1 VNPFETRRIGPSR
14 NCSVGAAQWLESS
27 EASVT
32 VVHEPTTGKVLK
44 NGQVFPV
51 FFFSPDY
58 CSANPFPGLPSRRRR
73 PVARDPGLSACTF
86 NWRGGPPRRK
96 VGLRSLWR
104 TAGADTRQTF
114 GFHHVGRCLEPRL
127 LLKKSI
133 AGHCR
138 LTELRRSCKK
148 NWPSCRFSLCPSDY
162 RLNEQRAKIPPLPPN
177 KRRAMKYNGDL
188 ICRSFAI

>member
-1 VNPFETRRIGPSR
+1 VAGEFRSFSDCGSRANDGKGPEKRPSVSSILLLTRLLLR
-14 NCSVGAAQWLESS
+14 
-27 EASVT
+27 
-32 VVHEPTTGKVLK
+32 K
-44 NGQVFPV
+44 
-51 FFFSPDY
+51 
-58 CSANPFPGLPSRRRR
+58 PFPRFAVPATKTSRPGRWFVGLYFQLERR
-73 PVARDPGLSACTF
+73 PPK
-86 NWRGGPPRRK
+86 RK